1 MPLWMQLLIN
11 GGVLRNPADGEEMTS
26 AVAVRA
32 AVTMT
37 MLLTMTI
44 RAKRLIRKKIKM
56 MPMSK
61 KTNSLMVVKTS
72 LPTKKL
78 N

>member
-11 GGVLRNPADGEEMTS
+11 GGVYETQQTAREMTS

-44 RAKRLIRKKIKM
+44 RAKRLIQKKIKM

-61 KTNSLMVVKTS
+61 KTNSLMVVKQAYRQRS
-72 LPTKKL
+72 
-78 N
+78 